1 MSSYFTLGKL
11 SQLKSHMK
19 KIMTVGYKCG
29 ERLAP
34 RMPTSKIV
42 IANRFLEQSGFNIGN
57 KMTIEYLPDEII
69 IRKIK
74 SNL

>member
-1 MSSYFTLGKL
+1 
-11 SQLKSHMK
+11 
-19 KIMTVGYKCG
+19 
-29 ERLAP
+29 
-34 RMPTSKIV
+34 MPTSKIV